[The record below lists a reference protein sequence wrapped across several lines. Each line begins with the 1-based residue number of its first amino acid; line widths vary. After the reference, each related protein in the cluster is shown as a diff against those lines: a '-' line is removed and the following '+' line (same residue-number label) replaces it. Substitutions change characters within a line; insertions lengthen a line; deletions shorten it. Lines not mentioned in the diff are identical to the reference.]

1 MIDFVYSKVA
11 TAGRCYSDESKFQHD
26 KEEVMM
32 KHYKF
37 PINFYHLLPFSL
49 FIPEAE

>member
-11 TAGRCYSDESKFQHD
+11 SAGRCYSDESKFQHD

-37 PINFYHLLPFSL
+37 LINFYRLLPFNL
-49 FIPEAE
+49 FIPEVE